1 MTSAPDNFET
11 AFDQLHE
18 AVTAEAGCTNFGA
31 SDYHTGLKVLLQS
44 MDYDPRFHQAGRDL
58 AWRGVIDTLSSRAR
72 AVASMQANPG
82 YRGTPLVSPIVI
94 TGVPRTGTTALH
106 RLMAVDPRLQ
116 GLQTWLLNTPMPRPP
131 RAEWESQEAFQRTVT
146 RIEARTAQAPDRK
159 AAHQS
164 AAEGVE
170 ECCMILMQ
178 SFTSNIWNCMG
189 WSSATYDAWWQSQSE
204 AASYRHLRSCVQLI
218 GMNDPG
224 QRWLLKNP
232 GHIEHLDQVFAVF
245 PDAKVIQTHRDPAK
259 AVPSLIGLLARLH
272 PVYEDGRYE
281 QRQRNMMRR
290 ETHKWAK
297 AAAKAEAVK
306 AAHPR
311 QCLDVVHAEFHADPM
326 GLLEQV
332 YAFIGLEI
340 GDELSAAF
348 AQRIVD
354 KPELQHGVHRYDI
367 ADYGMSEDEVREVF
381 GDYVQRYDLAELGK

>member
-1 MTSAPDNFET
+1 MIAAPDCFEF
-11 AFDQLHE
+11 ALDQLHE
-18 AVTAEAGCTNFGA
+18 TVTAETDCSDFGP
-31 SDYHTGLKVLLQS
+31 SDYLTGLQVLLQS
-44 MDYDPRFHQAGRDL
+44 MDYDPRFHAVGREL
-58 AWRGVIDTLSSRAR
+58 AWRGVIDALSSRAR
-72 AVASMQANPG
+72 AVASLVANPG
-82 YRGTPLVSPIVI
+82 YRDTPLTAPIVI

-106 RLMAVDPRLQ
+106 RLMAIDPRLQ

-131 RAEWESQEAFQRTVT
+131 RESWESHEAFQRTVA
-146 RIEARTAQAPDRK
+146 RIEARTAAAPDRK

-204 AASYRHLRSCVQLI
+204 AAAYGHLRSCVQLI

-232 GHIEHLDQVFAVF
+232 GHIEHLDQIFAVF

-259 AVPSLIGLLARLH
+259 AVPSLVALLARLH
-272 PVYEDGRYE
+272 PVYEDGRYD
-281 QRQRNMMRR
+281 QRQRTMMRR
-290 ETHKWAK
+290 EAHKWAN

-306 AAHPR
+306 AAHPG
-311 QCLDVVHAEFHADPM
+311 QSLDVVHAEFHADPM
-326 GLLEQV
+326 GVLEQV

-340 GDELSAAF
+340 GDDLRTAF
-348 AQRIVD
+348 TQRIID

-367 ADYGMSEDEVREVF
+367 TDYGMTEDEVHEVF
-381 GDYVQRYDLAELGK
+381 GDYLQRYDLLVRRK

>member
-1 MTSAPDNFET
+1 MTGAPERFEF
-11 AFDQLHE
+11 AFDQLHQTVSTE
-18 AVTAEAGCTNFGA
+18 TGCADFGA
-31 SDYHTGLKVLLQS
+31 PDYHTGLKVLLQS
-44 MDYDPRFHQAGRDL
+44 MDYDPRFHAAGREL
-58 AWRGVIDTLSSRAR
+58 AWRGVIDALSSRAR
-72 AVASMQANPG
+72 AVASLVANPG
-82 YRGTPLVSPIVI
+82 YRDMPLTAPIVI

-131 RAEWESQEAFQRTVT
+131 RGEWESHEAFQRTVA
-146 RIEARTAQAPDRK
+146 RIEARTAAAPDRK

-189 WSSATYDAWWQSQSE
+189 WSSATYDAWWQTQSE
-204 AASYRHLRSCVQLI
+204 AAAYRHLRECIQLI

-232 GHIEHLDQVFAVF
+232 GHIEHLDEIFAVF

-281 QRQRNMMRR
+281 QRQRTMMRR
-290 ETHKWAK
+290 ETHKWAN
-297 AAAKAEAVK
+297 AAAKAERVK
-306 AAHPR
+306 AAHPG
-311 QCLDVVHAEFHADPM
+311 QSLDVVHADFHADPM
-326 GLLEQV
+326 GVLERV

-340 GDELSAAF
+340 GDELRAAF
-348 AQRIVD
+348 AQRIID
-354 KPELQHGVHRYDI
+354 KPELQHGVHRYNI

-381 GDYVQRYDLAELGK
+381 GDYIQRYDLIERRK